1 MENSLRYDGDSKSL
15 RIHAKEKIPLASK
28 TLLQVCTPR
37 FLLLSCASQKR
48 RRNSWMHINETFACN
63 FDIPVCNSVFLP
75 LYAPCSMLHS
85 FTLLLSAS
93 MGFGIQLDKDEQPSY
108 SLRGK
113 KAFPVTASGLVGI
126 NLKGR
131 FHFNKEYKEVTKLDR
146 YVDCRYLA
154 VPPGNGCFR
163 PLPREID
170 RQRSISSGLSRGRE
184 KEEEEEE
191 EEERSQL
198 REGERR
204 RGRRRELGFLPASCD
219 PSLADDFFSPHGENE
234 RGDLYFGN
242 IYALF
247 FLMQVPYFK
256 IRENN
261 WTLHADINGKWNVRF
276 DS

>member
-63 FDIPVCNSVFLP
+63 FDIPVWYSCCTIFTATVISMQQNATFPFEFSIRKRKKKSTYLLTQGLLYRAVRTGP
-75 LYAPCSMLHS
+75 L
-85 FTLLLSAS
+85 
-93 MGFGIQLDKDEQPSY
+93 
-108 SLRGK
+108 
-113 KAFPVTASGLVGI
+113 V
-126 NLKGR
+126 
-131 FHFNKEYKEVTKLDR
+131 DR

-234 RGDLYFGN
+234 RGD
-242 IYALF
+242 
-247 FLMQVPYFK
+247 VPYFK